1 MPIINPW
8 LIYALDT
15 VDSLRIFCII
25 LTLILTAALGTILFI
40 VWCDIDVLDALNVH
54 KKHIKRLIIS
64 ILFFISSVYCH
75 AVFCNY
81 DKDGDC

>member
-54 KKHIKRLIIS
+54 KKTYKAFNYFYLI
-64 ILFFISSVYCH
+64 FISSVYCH